1 MCFVVEL
8 DDVSRARNSPDC
20 QSADDPERPKADGR
34 SVQVCGGL
42 CRSVEVC
49 AGLCRSVQV
58 CGCLYRSVGVCAGLC
73 RSVGVCRGLWGSMLV

>member
-34 SVQVCGGL
+34 SVQVCG
-42 CRSVEVC
+42 VC
-49 AGLCRSVQV
+49 AGLWGSVQVCGGLCWSVQVCAGLWVSVQV
-58 CGCLYRSVGVCAGLC
+58 CGCLCWSVQVCGGL
-73 RSVGVCRGLWGSMLV
+73 